1 MEIYKEDVPV
11 SLHNLIDIIGMDKFV
26 EVCMFYGGTNLY
38 IPMYKNLI
46 IYDRNRKM
54 MREYNGKNS
63 EALRKKYDLYY
74 AQMRHLLKGK

>member
-26 EVCMFYGGTNLY
+26 EVARFYGGANLY
-38 IPMYKNLI
+38 IPMYKNLM
-46 IYDRNRKM
+46 IYDRNRKIVK
-54 MREYNGKNS
+54 EYNGKNG
-63 EALRKKYDLYY
+63 EIIRKKYDLSY